1 MGRSVSGWCVT
12 IAPVLASILI
22 GCQTVAIEVPKVER
36 KTPVEIENQ
45 ETLAPIKLDRVGV
58 KLRRGSPIGEYK
70 MDLFTCRY
78 VPTNLFWN
86 QGRILSRDLEFTDI
100 FYEVMANAR
109 FNVVDNPNKMFKGE
123 ADDAVEA
130 VYVVGGQIEE
140 IKMEIC
146 DEMDFWTGYP
156 LGIQS
161 GKGAVK
167 VRWQLFSTLERKVV
181 FETTTQG
188 AADVAQGAA
197 KGEMV
202 ILTEAFAE
210 AAANLAADKK
220 LVTILSSIAPSVASI
235 RPASKKQVF
244 FNRVAPYQQPIT
256 ENIDRIRLGT
266 VTIDSGI
273 AGHGS
278 GFFISPTLILT
289 NFHVV
294 RNAQYVRIS
303 LITGRKFLGEVIRRH
318 PERDV
323 ALVQVEVGGHVPIPI
338 RSNPLKITEEVYAI
352 GVPLDKKLSGTVT
365 RGIVSKFATNRV
377 GLEDI
382 QADVD
387 IQGGNSGGA
396 LLDTHGN
403 VVGISYAGIGPPG
416 KFSAGVNFFIPIMD
430 AMDKLNLAFKTRREG

>member
-1 MGRSVSGWCVT
+1 VDPF
-12 IAPVLASILI
+12 I
-22 GCQTVAIEVPKVER
+22 
-36 KTPVEIENQ
+36 
-45 ETLAPIKLDRVGV
+45 
-58 KLRRGSPIGEYK
+58 
-70 MDLFTCRY
+70 CRY

-86 QGRILSRDLEFTDI
+86 QGRVQARDLEFTDI
-100 FYEVMANAR
+100 FYDVMANANY
-109 FNVVDNPNKMFKGE
+109 NVVGNPTKMFGRE
-123 ADDAVEA
+123 TDDAIEP
-130 VYVVGGQIEE
+130 VYVVGGQIED

-146 DEMDFWTGYP
+146 EQADFWTGIP
-156 LGIQS
+156 LGTQS

-167 VRWQLFSTLERKVV
+167 VRWQLFSTFERKVV

-188 AADVAQGAA
+188 AAEVSQGSA

-210 AAANLAADKK
+210 AAANLAADDK
-220 LVTILSSIAPSVASI
+220 LVRFLSSAERSVANVRAASEI
-235 RPASKKQVF
+235 RIALK
-244 FNRVAPYQQPIT
+244 RATPYQQPIT

-266 VTIDSGI
+266 VTIDSGT

-278 GFFISPTLILT
+278 GFFISPTLLLT

-294 RNAQYVRIS
+294 RNSQYVRIT
-303 LITGRKFLGEVIRRH
+303 LITGRKILGEVVRRH

-323 ALVQVEVGGHVPIPI
+323 ALVQVEASGHVPIPI
-338 RSNPLKITEEVYAI
+338 RNGPLKITEEVYAI
-352 GVPLDKKLSGTVT
+352 GSPLDKKLSGTVT
-365 RGIVSKFATNRV
+365 RGIVSKFATNRN

-396 LLDTHGN
+396 LLDVHGN

-416 KFSAGVNFFIPIMD
+416 KFSSGINFFIPIMD
-430 AMDKLNLAFKTRREG
+430 ALDKLNLAFKSRAGD

>member
-1 MGRSVSGWCVT
+1 MVYDKAFRTSV
-12 IAPVLASILI
+12 AAMVLSLGLA
-22 GCQTVAIEVPKVER
+22 GCQTVSVQVPTVER
-36 KTPVEIENQ
+36 KAPVEIQNQ
-45 ETLAPIKLDRVGV
+45 ETLAPIRLDRVGV
-58 KLRRGSPIGEYK
+58 KLRRGTPIGEYK
-70 MDLFTCRY
+70 MDIFTCRY
-78 VPTNLFWN
+78 LPTNLFWN

-100 FYEVMANAR
+100 FYDVMTNAR
-109 FNVVDNPNKMFKGE
+109 FNVVGNPNKMFKGE
-123 ADDAVEA
+123 AEDSVEA

-146 DEMDFWTGYP
+146 DERDFWTGYP

-161 GKGAVK
+161 GKGSVK

-188 AADVAQGAA
+188 AANVAQGAA

-210 AAANLAADKK
+210 AAANLAADEK
-220 LVTILSSIAPSVASI
+220 LVAVLSRAAPSIASI
-235 RPASKKQVF
+235 RPVSKNQLL
-244 FNRVAPYQQPIT
+244 FNRIAPYEQPIT

-266 VTIDSGI
+266 VTIDSEM

-303 LITGRKFLGEVIRRH
+303 LITGRKILGEVIRRH

-323 ALVQVEVGGHVPIPI
+323 ALVQVEAGGYIPIPI
-338 RSNPLKITEEVYAI
+338 RSEPLKITEDVFAI
-352 GVPLDKKLSGTVT
+352 GAPLDTKLSGTVT
-365 RGIVSKFATNRV
+365 RGIVSKFATNNV

-396 LLDTHGN
+396 LLDGRGN
-403 VVGISYAGIGPPG
+403 VVGISYAGIGPTG

-430 AMDKLNLAFKTRREG
+430 AMDKLSLAFKPRRES